1 MASSLRGTLFSSKTL
16 SDDDYD
22 IDESDS
28 DNDDNDDDFYIT
40 RSTWVVSGTLFSSKT
55 LFNSAETPTEIYL
68 RSPLSR

>member
-40 RSTWVVSGTLFSSKT
+40 RST
-55 LFNSAETPTEIYL
+55 
-68 RSPLSR
+68 